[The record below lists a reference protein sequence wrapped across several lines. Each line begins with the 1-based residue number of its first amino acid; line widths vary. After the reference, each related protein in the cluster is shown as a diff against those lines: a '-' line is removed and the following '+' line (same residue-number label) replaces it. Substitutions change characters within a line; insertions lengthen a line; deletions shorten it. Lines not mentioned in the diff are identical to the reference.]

1 MSLPEFDVQGS
12 LFESLGSIAAD
23 LFDDKDKYKLFARK
37 VWPLLAAKR
46 EELAQCYEPDNG
58 RPGIEPVVLLGVL
71 IFQFLERVPDRQAA
85 ELVKY
90 HLGWKLALNM
100 KLGADGFHPSTL
112 VHFRQRL
119 LEAGKSDLALRA
131 VLEALEKEGF
141 IAKRSKQRLDS
152 THILGAVAR
161 LSALECVRETLA
173 LALEELDGNL
183 PESQR
188 PQFWEQLW
196 ERYVESK
203 LDYKSAEETLQS
215 KRRQAGADCLRL
227 LDWLEPL
234 GAELREAKRVVLL
247 REVFSQQYEVEQS
260 GKIEPVKVHGTGVV
274 QNPHDPEAQWSAKGQ
289 GKQKKDWVG
298 YKVQVAETIG
308 SQEDPSRFITSV
320 VSQRATESD
329 DAGLPATL
337 QKQQSLGLEEPKE
350 LYADGAYISGKAIHQ
365 AKEAGWELVG
375 PAQPSAG
382 RKDLEKA
389 YRIEAF
395 DIRIR
400 ERKALCPAG
409 KTSTNC
415 SKLTEEKG
423 GKVTY
428 RFEFGSQCHACAHSV
443 GCVAN
448 DQAHRTIAVG
458 AYHEAIQQRRIEQQ
472 SQEFQ
477 LRMHQRNAIEGTI
490 SELVRGHGLRRARYR
505 GFAKVDLQNQFIAA
519 ACNIKRW
526 FQKLQGTIFR
536 SPQEKTPPGAVL
548 CGKFWPAI
556 LLRSTRAASGQKQ
569 WLEKCPASQ
578 NLYRAPRLW
587 TDFLIRV

>member
-1 MSLPEFDVQGS
+1 MSLPKFDVQGS
-12 LFESLGSIAAD
+12 LFESLGSIAPD

-37 VWPLLAAKR
+37 VWPLLAARR
-46 EELAQCYEPDNG
+46 EQLAQCYQPENG

-90 HLGWKLALNM
+90 HLGWKLALNL
-100 KLGADGFHPSTL
+100 KLGAEGFHPTSL
-112 VHFRQRL
+112 VNFRQRL

-131 VLEALEKEGF
+131 VLGALEKEGF

-152 THILGAVAR
+152 THIVGAVAR

-173 LALEELDGNL
+173 LALEELQRNFVESER
-183 PESQR
+183 PE
-188 PQFWEQLW
+188 FWEQFW
-196 ERYVESK
+196 ERYVECK
-203 LDYKSAEETLQS
+203 LDYKSTAEVLQS

-227 LDWLEPL
+227 LKWLEPL
-234 GAELREAKRVVLL
+234 GPEIREAKGVALL
-247 REVFSQQYEVEQS
+247 REVFAQQYELEQS

-289 GKQKKDWVG
+289 GKQKRDWVG
-298 YKVQVAETIG
+298 YKVQVAETVG
-308 SQEDPSRFITSV
+308 SQEDASSFITSV
-320 VSQRATESD
+320 VTQRATESD

-337 QKQQSLGLEEPKE
+337 QKQQSLGLEEPRE
-350 LYADGAYISGKAIHQ
+350 LYADGAYISAKAIHE
-365 AKEAGWELVG
+365 AKEAGWELMG
-375 PAQPSAG
+375 PAQPSAA
-382 RKDLEKA
+382 RKDLEKE

-400 ERKALCPAG
+400 ERKAFCPAG

-415 SKLTEEKG
+415 SKLTEEKS

-428 RFEFGSQCHACAHSV
+428 RFEFGSQCHDCVHRV
-443 GCVAN
+443 GCVPS

-472 SQEFQ
+472 RREFR

-505 GFAKVDLQNQFIAA
+505 GLAKVDLQNQLIAA

-526 FQKLQGTIFR
+526 FQKLQGTIF
-536 SPQEKTPPGAVL
+536 A
-548 CGKFWPAI
+548 
-556 LLRSTRAASGQKQ
+556 
-569 WLEKCPASQ
+569 
-578 NLYRAPRLW
+578 APREDAALSGASLREVLANYFVQIDPRSFW
-587 TDFLIRV
+587 AKAIA